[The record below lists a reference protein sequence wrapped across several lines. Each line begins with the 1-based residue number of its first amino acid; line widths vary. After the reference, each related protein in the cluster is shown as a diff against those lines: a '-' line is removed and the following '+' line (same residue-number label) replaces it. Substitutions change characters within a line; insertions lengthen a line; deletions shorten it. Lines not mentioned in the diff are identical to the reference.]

1 VETSKENSIQK
12 EKKPELEYPR
22 EWGFKIIGKDKEAL
36 EGAIKDVLGQKEH
49 TSSFGNYS
57 KNGKF
62 CSYNAS
68 CQVENKEER
77 DKLFKAFQDHKDVKM
92 VI

>member
-1 VETSKENSIQK
+1 METSKENK
-12 EKKPELEYPR
+12 EQKPEIKYPTN
-22 EWGFKIIGKDKEAL
+22 WGFKIIGKDKEAL
-36 EGAIKDVLGQKEH
+36 EGAIKEVMGEKEH
-49 TSSFGNYS
+49 TKSFGNYS

-68 CQVENKEER
+68 CEVESKEER
-77 DKLFKAFQDHKDVKM
+77 DKLFKAFSDHKDVKM

>member
-1 VETSKENSIQK
+1 METSKENREQ
-12 EKKPELEYPR
+12 KPEIKYPTN
-22 EWGFKIIGKDKEAL
+22 WGFKIIGKDKEAL
-36 EGAIKDVLGQKEH
+36 FNAIKEIMGDKEH
-49 TSSFGNYS
+49 LCHFGNYS

-68 CQVENKEER
+68 CEVESKEER
-77 DKLFKAFQDHKDVKM
+77 DKIFKAFSDHKDINM

>member
-1 VETSKENSIQK
+1 VILDENNQ
-12 EKKPELEYPR
+12 EKPKIEYPT

-36 EGAIKDVLGQKEH
+36 ESAIAEVMGDKEH
-49 TSSFGNYS
+49 KKSFGNSS

-62 CSYNAS
+62 CSFNTS
-68 CQVENKEER
+68 CQVQDQEER
-77 DKLFKAFQDHKDVKM
+77 DRIFKAFQDHKDVKM